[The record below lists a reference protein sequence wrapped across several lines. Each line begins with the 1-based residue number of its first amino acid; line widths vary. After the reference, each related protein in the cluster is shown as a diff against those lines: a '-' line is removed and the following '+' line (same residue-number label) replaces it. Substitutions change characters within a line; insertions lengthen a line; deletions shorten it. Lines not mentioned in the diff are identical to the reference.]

1 MGYGLIMISHATD
14 KTFKDESG
22 AEFDQIVP
30 TLANR
35 PRNIVDR
42 MADVIGYAH
51 PTEDEDGHTHTTL
64 YMRGTP
70 RFIAGSRFKYTPDS
84 IEFTYD
90 NLVAAIGDAIDKQ
103 AEETEGKYIT
113 NERTKA
119 HEVQPERSFAVVMT
133 EVKSLVGDIQ
143 KAAGDSFKTD
153 WAPAITEITNK
164 YLGVGHK
171 VTECTPEQVE
181 QIELIIGDL
190 KDLMA
195 NGI

>member
-1 MGYGLIMISHATD
+1 MLRSIPQMGYGLIMISHATD

-70 RFIAGSRFKYTPDS
+70 RFIAGSIKK
-84 IEFTYD
+84 
-90 NLVAAIGDAIDKQ
+90 VA
-103 AEETEGKYIT
+103 
-113 NERTKA
+113 
-119 HEVQPERSFAVVMT
+119 
-133 EVKSLVGDIQ
+133 
-143 KAAGDSFKTD
+143 
-153 WAPAITEITNK
+153 
-164 YLGVGHK
+164 
-171 VTECTPEQVE
+171 
-181 QIELIIGDL
+181 
-190 KDLMA
+190 
-195 NGI
+195 